1 MNWTNLFIYGGMFLF
16 GATVWYFIVF
26 YVLDKFID

>member
-16 GATVWYFIVF
+16 GIFVWYLIV
-26 YVLDKFID
+26 YYAIDWWVK